1 MPPPLPFCSSVA
13 LSRWRC
19 CWRSACG
26 NGNACPTP
34 GTRRRVALI
43 GLLMIGSYQIC
54 YLLALEQGITPGVL
68 ATLLG
73 VQPILTQFITE
84 RRCSGLRGLGLLLAM
99 AGLTLV
105 VYQSLMIAHFSLL
118 GMLCA
123 FIALGCMTAGTL
135 LQKGLTQPPLAV
147 LPLQYAVGLLMC
159 TLVLPFE
166 PLRVD
171 WGMAFILPLLWMA
184 VVISVL
190 ATFLLY
196 RLIQRGNLVQ
206 VTSLFYLIPAVTALL
221 DYLLLGHTL
230 AAISMLGMAA
240 IRAWRDAGISS
251 TLNSKSPPRQTGV
264 RGNIKTEFRITRN
277 HTPTAIPLP
286 PAAAQAARCR
296 WQR

>member
-1 MPPPLPFCSSVA
+1 M
-13 LSRWRC
+13 
-19 CWRSACG
+19 SA
-26 NGNACPTP
+26 AR
-34 GTRRRVALI
+34 GTRWRVALI
-43 GLLMIGSYQIC
+43 GLLMIGSYQIS

-105 VYQSLMIAHFSLL
+105 VYQSLAIAHFSLP

-135 LQKGLTQPPLAV
+135 LQKGMSQPPLAV

-166 PLRVD
+166 PLRVE
-171 WGMAFILPLLWMA
+171 WSMALIVPLLWMA

-221 DYLLLGHTL
+221 DYLLLGHAL
-230 AAISMLGMAA
+230 AAMSMLGMAA
-240 IRAWRDAGISS
+240 IV
-251 TLNSKSPPRQTGV
+251 LGV
-264 RGNIKTEFRITRN
+264 MLVFRK
-277 HTPTAIPLP
+277 P
-286 PAAAQAARCR
+286 
-296 WQR
+296 

>member
-1 MPPPLPFCSSVA
+1 MRFPSLWANAGLATLFVLLWSSGA
-13 LSRWRC
+13 IISRWGLEHASAFAFLFFRC
-19 CWRSACG
+19 AIALAVLLAIGLWRRQCLPA
-26 NGNACPTP
+26 P

-43 GLLMIGSYQIC
+43 GVLMIGSYQIC

-84 RRCSGLRGLGLLLAM
+84 RRCTGLRAFGLALAM

-105 VYQSLMIAHFSLL
+105 VYQSLMVAHFSPS
-118 GMLCA
+118 GMLFA
-123 FIALGCMTAGTL
+123 FIALGSMTAGTL
-135 LQKGLTQPPLAV
+135 LQKGMTQPPLAV
-147 LPLQYAVGLLMC
+147 LPLQYAIGLLMC

-171 WGMAFILPLLWMA
+171 WRPEFVLPLLWMA

-221 DYLLLGHTL
+221 DYLLLGHAL
-230 AAISMLGMAA
+230 AALSLLGMAG
-240 IRAWRDAGISS
+240 IVLGVMLVFRRA
-251 TLNSKSPPRQTGV
+251 
-264 RGNIKTEFRITRN
+264 
-277 HTPTAIPLP
+277 
-286 PAAAQAARCR
+286 
-296 WQR
+296 

>member
-1 MPPPLPFCSSVA
+1 MRFPSLWANAGLATLFVLLWSSGA
-13 LSRWRC
+13 IFSRWGLEHASAFAFLFFRC
-19 CWRSACG
+19 AIALAVLLAIGLWRRQCLPA
-26 NGNACPTP
+26 P

-43 GLLMIGSYQIC
+43 GVLMIGSYQIC

-84 RRCSGLRGLGLLLAM
+84 RRCAGLRAFGLALAM

-105 VYQSLMIAHFSLL
+105 VYQSLMVAHFSPS
-118 GMLCA
+118 GMLFA
-123 FIALGCMTAGTL
+123 FIALGSMTAGTL
-135 LQKGLTQPPLAV
+135 LQKGMTQPPLAV

-159 TLVLPFE
+159 ALALPFE
-166 PLRVD
+166 PLRVE
-171 WGMAFILPLLWMA
+171 WRPEFVLPLLWMA

-221 DYLLLGHTL
+221 DYLLLGHAL
-230 AAISMLGMAA
+230 AALSLLGMVG
-240 IRAWRDAGISS
+240 IVLGVMLVFRRA
-251 TLNSKSPPRQTGV
+251 
-264 RGNIKTEFRITRN
+264 
-277 HTPTAIPLP
+277 
-286 PAAAQAARCR
+286 
-296 WQR
+296 

>member
-1 MPPPLPFCSSVA
+1 MRFPSLWANAGLATLFVLLWSSGA
-13 LSRWRC
+13 IFSRWGLEHASAFAFLFFRC
-19 CWRSACG
+19 AIALAVLLAIGLWRRQCL
-26 NGNACPTP
+26 PTP

-43 GLLMIGSYQIC
+43 GVLMIGSYQIC

-84 RRCSGLRGLGLLLAM
+84 RRCAGLRAFGLALAM

-105 VYQSLMIAHFSLL
+105 VYQSLMVAHFSPS
-118 GMLCA
+118 GMLFA
-123 FIALGCMTAGTL
+123 FIALGSMTAGTL
-135 LQKGLTQPPLAV
+135 LQKGMTQPPLAV
-147 LPLQYAVGLLMC
+147 LPLQYAIGLLMC
-159 TLVLPFE
+159 ALALPFE

-171 WGMAFILPLLWMA
+171 WRPEFVLTLLWMA

-221 DYLLLGHTL
+221 DYLLLGHALTAL
-230 AAISMLGMAA
+230 SLLGMAG
-240 IRAWRDAGISS
+240 IVLGVMLVFRRA
-251 TLNSKSPPRQTGV
+251 
-264 RGNIKTEFRITRN
+264 
-277 HTPTAIPLP
+277 
-286 PAAAQAARCR
+286 
-296 WQR
+296 

>member
-1 MPPPLPFCSSVA
+1 MRFPSLWANAGLATLFVLLWSSGA
-13 LSRWRC
+13 IFSRWGLEHASAFAFLFFRC
-19 CWRSACG
+19 AIALAVLLAIGLWRRQCLPA
-26 NGNACPTP
+26 P

-43 GLLMIGSYQIC
+43 GVLMIGSYQIC

-84 RRCSGLRGLGLLLAM
+84 RRCAGLRAFGLALAM

-105 VYQSLMIAHFSLL
+105 VYQSLMVAHFSPS
-118 GMLCA
+118 GMLFA
-123 FIALGCMTAGTL
+123 FIALGSMTAGTL
-135 LQKGLTQPPLAV
+135 LQKGMTQPPLAV
-147 LPLQYAVGLLMC
+147 LPLQYAIGLLMC
-159 TLVLPFE
+159 TLALPFE

-171 WGMAFILPLLWMA
+171 WRPEFVLPLLWMA

-221 DYLLLGHTL
+221 DYLLLGHAL
-230 AAISMLGMAA
+230 AALSLLGMA
-240 IRAWRDAGISS
+240 GI
-251 TLNSKSPPRQTGV
+251 LLGV
-264 RGNIKTEFRITRN
+264 MLVFRRV
-277 HTPTAIPLP
+277 
-286 PAAAQAARCR
+286 
-296 WQR
+296 

>member
-1 MPPPLPFCSSVA
+1 MRFPSLWANAGLATLFVLLWSSGA
-13 LSRWRC
+13 IFSRWGLEHASAFAFLFFRC
-19 CWRSACG
+19 AIALAVLLAIGLWQRQCLPA
-26 NGNACPTP
+26 P

-43 GLLMIGSYQIC
+43 GVLMIGSYQIC

-84 RRCSGLRGLGLLLAM
+84 RRCAGLRAFGLALAM

-105 VYQSLMIAHFSLL
+105 VYQSLMVAHFSPS
-118 GMLCA
+118 GMLFA
-123 FIALGCMTAGTL
+123 FIALGSMTAGTL
-135 LQKGLTQPPLAV
+135 LQKGMTQPPLAV
-147 LPLQYAVGLLMC
+147 LPLQYAIGLLMC
-159 TLVLPFE
+159 ALALPFE

-171 WGMAFILPLLWMA
+171 WRPEFVLPLLWMA

-221 DYLLLGHTL
+221 DYLLLGHAL
-230 AAISMLGMAA
+230 AALSLLGMAG
-240 IRAWRDAGISS
+240 IVLGVMLVFRRA
-251 TLNSKSPPRQTGV
+251 
-264 RGNIKTEFRITRN
+264 
-277 HTPTAIPLP
+277 
-286 PAAAQAARCR
+286 
-296 WQR
+296 

>member
-1 MPPPLPFCSSVA
+1 MATLFVLLWSSGA
-13 LSRWRC
+13 IFSRWGLEHASAFAFLFFRC
-19 CWRSACG
+19 AIALAVLLAIGLWQRQCLPA
-26 NGNACPTP
+26 P

-43 GLLMIGSYQIC
+43 GVLMIGSYQIC

-84 RRCSGLRGLGLLLAM
+84 RRCTGLRALGLALAM

-105 VYQSLMIAHFSLL
+105 VYQSLMVAHFSLS
-118 GMLCA
+118 GMLFA

-135 LQKGLTQPPLAV
+135 LQKGMTQPPLAV

-159 TLVLPFE
+159 TLALPFE
-166 PLRVD
+166 PLRVE
-171 WGMAFILPLLWMA
+171 WRPAFVLPLLWMA

-221 DYLLLGHTL
+221 DYLLLGHAL
-230 AAISMLGMAA
+230 AALSLLGMAG
-240 IRAWRDAGISS
+240 IVLGVMLVFRRA
-251 TLNSKSPPRQTGV
+251 
-264 RGNIKTEFRITRN
+264 
-277 HTPTAIPLP
+277 
-286 PAAAQAARCR
+286 
-296 WQR
+296 

>member
-1 MPPPLPFCSSVA
+1 MRLPSLWANAGLATLFVLLWSSGA
-13 LSRWRC
+13 IISRWGLEHASAFAFLFFRC
-19 CWRSACG
+19 AIALAVLLAIALWRRQCLPA
-26 NGNACPTP
+26 P

-43 GLLMIGSYQIC
+43 GVLMIGSYQIC

-84 RRCSGLRGLGLLLAM
+84 RRCTGLRAFGLALAM

-105 VYQSLMIAHFSLL
+105 VYQSLMVAHFSPS
-118 GMLCA
+118 GMLFA
-123 FIALGCMTAGTL
+123 FIALGSMTAGTL
-135 LQKGLTQPPLAV
+135 LQKGMTQPPLAV
-147 LPLQYAVGLLMC
+147 LPLQYAIGLLMC
-159 TLVLPFE
+159 TLALPFE

-171 WGMAFILPLLWMA
+171 WRPEFVLPLLWMA

-221 DYLLLGHTL
+221 DYLLLGHAL
-230 AAISMLGMAA
+230 AALSLLGMA
-240 IRAWRDAGISS
+240 GIV
-251 TLNSKSPPRQTGV
+251 LGV
-264 RGNIKTEFRITRN
+264 MLVFR
-277 HTPTAIPLP
+277 HA
-286 PAAAQAARCR
+286 
-296 WQR
+296 

>member
-1 MPPPLPFCSSVA
+1 MRFPSLWANAGLATLFVLLWSSGA
-13 LSRWRC
+13 IFSRWGLEHASAFAFLFFRC
-19 CWRSACG
+19 AIALAVLLAIGLWRRQCL
-26 NGNACPTP
+26 PTP

-43 GLLMIGSYQIC
+43 GVLMIGSYQIC

-84 RRCSGLRGLGLLLAM
+84 RRCAGLRAFGLALAM

-105 VYQSLMIAHFSLL
+105 VYQSLMVAHFSPS
-118 GMLCA
+118 GMLFA
-123 FIALGCMTAGTL
+123 FIALGSMTTGTL
-135 LQKGLTQPPLAV
+135 LQKGMTQPPLAV
-147 LPLQYAVGLLMC
+147 LPLQYAIGLLMC
-159 TLVLPFE
+159 ALALPFE

-171 WGMAFILPLLWMA
+171 WRPEFVLPLLWMA

-221 DYLLLGHTL
+221 DYLLLGHAL
-230 AAISMLGMAA
+230 AALSLLGMAG
-240 IRAWRDAGISS
+240 IVLGVMLVFRRA
-251 TLNSKSPPRQTGV
+251 
-264 RGNIKTEFRITRN
+264 
-277 HTPTAIPLP
+277 
-286 PAAAQAARCR
+286 
-296 WQR
+296 

>member
-1 MPPPLPFCSSVA
+1 MRFPSLWANAGLATLFVLLWSSGA
-13 LSRWRC
+13 IFSRWGLEHASAFAFLFFRC
-19 CWRSACG
+19 AIALAVLLAIGLWRRQCL
-26 NGNACPTP
+26 PTP

-43 GLLMIGSYQIC
+43 GVLMIGSYQIC

-84 RRCSGLRGLGLLLAM
+84 WRCAGLRAFGLALAM

-105 VYQSLMIAHFSLL
+105 VYQSLMVAHFSPS
-118 GMLCA
+118 GMLFA
-123 FIALGCMTAGTL
+123 FIALGSMTAGTL
-135 LQKGLTQPPLAV
+135 LQKGMTQPPLAV
-147 LPLQYAVGLLMC
+147 LPLQYAIGLLMC
-159 TLVLPFE
+159 ALALPFE

-171 WGMAFILPLLWMA
+171 WRPEFVLPLLWMA

-221 DYLLLGHTL
+221 DYLLLGHAL
-230 AAISMLGMAA
+230 AALSLLGMAG
-240 IRAWRDAGISS
+240 IVLGVMLVFRRA
-251 TLNSKSPPRQTGV
+251 
-264 RGNIKTEFRITRN
+264 
-277 HTPTAIPLP
+277 
-286 PAAAQAARCR
+286 
-296 WQR
+296 

>member
-1 MPPPLPFCSSVA
+1 MRLPSLWANAGLATLFVLLWSSGA
-13 LSRWRC
+13 IFSRWGLEHASAFAFLFFRC
-19 CWRSACG
+19 AIALAVLLAIGLWRRQCLPA
-26 NGNACPTP
+26 P

-43 GLLMIGSYQIC
+43 GVLMIGSYQLC

-84 RRCSGLRGLGLLLAM
+84 RRCTGLRAFGLALAM

-105 VYQSLMIAHFSLL
+105 VYQSLMVAHFSPS
-118 GMLCA
+118 GMLFA
-123 FIALGCMTAGTL
+123 FIALGSMTAGTL
-135 LQKGLTQPPLAV
+135 LQKGMTQPPLAV
-147 LPLQYAVGLLMC
+147 LPLQYAIGLLMC
-159 TLVLPFE
+159 TLALPFE

-171 WGMAFILPLLWMA
+171 WRPEFVLPLLWMA

-221 DYLLLGHTL
+221 DYLLLGHAL
-230 AAISMLGMAA
+230 AALSLLGMAG
-240 IRAWRDAGISS
+240 IVLGVMLVFRRA
-251 TLNSKSPPRQTGV
+251 
-264 RGNIKTEFRITRN
+264 
-277 HTPTAIPLP
+277 
-286 PAAAQAARCR
+286 
-296 WQR
+296 

>member
-1 MPPPLPFCSSVA
+1 MRLPSLWANAGLATLFVLLWSSGA
-13 LSRWRC
+13 IISRWGLEHASAFAFLFFRC
-19 CWRSACG
+19 AIALAVLLAIALWRRQCLPA
-26 NGNACPTP
+26 P

-43 GLLMIGSYQIC
+43 GVLMIGSYQIC

-84 RRCSGLRGLGLLLAM
+84 RRCTGLRAFGLALAM

-105 VYQSLMIAHFSLL
+105 VYQSLMVAHFSPS
-118 GMLCA
+118 GMLFA
-123 FIALGCMTAGTL
+123 FIALGSMTAGTL
-135 LQKGLTQPPLAV
+135 LQKGMTQPPLAV
-147 LPLQYAVGLLMC
+147 LPLQYAIGLLMC
-159 TLVLPFE
+159 TLALPFE

-171 WGMAFILPLLWMA
+171 WRPEFVLPLLWMA

-221 DYLLLGHTL
+221 DYLLLGHAL
-230 AAISMLGMAA
+230 AALSLLGMAG
-240 IRAWRDAGISS
+240 IVLGVMLVFRRA
-251 TLNSKSPPRQTGV
+251 
-264 RGNIKTEFRITRN
+264 
-277 HTPTAIPLP
+277 
-286 PAAAQAARCR
+286 
-296 WQR
+296 

>member
-1 MPPPLPFCSSVA
+1 MRFPSLWANAGLATLFVLLWSSGA
-13 LSRWRC
+13 IFSRWGLEHASAFAFLFFRC
-19 CWRSACG
+19 AIALAVLLAIGLWRRQCLPA
-26 NGNACPTP
+26 P

-43 GLLMIGSYQIC
+43 GVLMIGNYQIC

-84 RRCSGLRGLGLLLAM
+84 RRCAGLRAFGLALAM

-105 VYQSLMIAHFSLL
+105 VYQSLMVAHFSPS
-118 GMLCA
+118 GMLFA
-123 FIALGCMTAGTL
+123 FIALGSMTAGTL
-135 LQKGLTQPPLAV
+135 LQKGMTQPPLAV
-147 LPLQYAVGLLMC
+147 LPLQYAIGLLMC
-159 TLVLPFE
+159 TLALPFE

-171 WGMAFILPLLWMA
+171 WRPEFVLPLLWMA

-221 DYLLLGHTL
+221 DYLLLGHAL
-230 AAISMLGMAA
+230 AALSLLGMA
-240 IRAWRDAGISS
+240 GIV
-251 TLNSKSPPRQTGV
+251 LGV
-264 RGNIKTEFRITRN
+264 MLVFRRV
-277 HTPTAIPLP
+277 
-286 PAAAQAARCR
+286 
-296 WQR
+296 

>member
-1 MPPPLPFCSSVA
+1 MRFPSLWANAGLATLFVLLWSSGA
-13 LSRWRC
+13 IFSRWGLEHASAFAFLFFRC
-19 CWRSACG
+19 AIALAILLAIGLWRRQCL
-26 NGNACPTP
+26 PTP

-43 GLLMIGSYQIC
+43 GVLMIGSYQIC

-84 RRCSGLRGLGLLLAM
+84 RRCAGLRAFGLALAM

-105 VYQSLMIAHFSLL
+105 VYQSLMVAHFSPS
-118 GMLCA
+118 GMLFA
-123 FIALGCMTAGTL
+123 FIALGSMTAGTL
-135 LQKGLTQPPLAV
+135 LQKGMTQPPLAV
-147 LPLQYAVGLLMC
+147 LPLQYAIGLLMC
-159 TLVLPFE
+159 ALALPFE

-171 WGMAFILPLLWMA
+171 WRPEFVLPLLWMA

-221 DYLLLGHTL
+221 DYLLLGHAL
-230 AAISMLGMAA
+230 AALSLLGMAG
-240 IRAWRDAGISS
+240 IVLGVMLVFRRA
-251 TLNSKSPPRQTGV
+251 
-264 RGNIKTEFRITRN
+264 
-277 HTPTAIPLP
+277 
-286 PAAAQAARCR
+286 
-296 WQR
+296 

>member
-1 MPPPLPFCSSVA
+1 MRLPSLWANAGLATLFVLLWSSGA
-13 LSRWRC
+13 IFSRWGLEHASAFAFLFFRC
-19 CWRSACG
+19 AIALAVLLAIGLWRRQCLPA
-26 NGNACPTP
+26 P

-43 GLLMIGSYQIC
+43 GVLMIGSYQIC

-84 RRCSGLRGLGLLLAM
+84 RRCTGLRAFGLALAM

-105 VYQSLMIAHFSLL
+105 VYQSLMVAHFSPS
-118 GMLCA
+118 GMLFA
-123 FIALGCMTAGTL
+123 FIALGSMTAGTL
-135 LQKGLTQPPLAV
+135 LQKGMTQPPLAV
-147 LPLQYAVGLLMC
+147 LPLQYAIGLLMC
-159 TLVLPFE
+159 TLALPFE

-171 WGMAFILPLLWMA
+171 WRPEFVLPLLWMA

-221 DYLLLGHTL
+221 DYLLLGHAL
-230 AAISMLGMAA
+230 AALSLLGMAC
-240 IRAWRDAGISS
+240 IVLGVMLVFRRA
-251 TLNSKSPPRQTGV
+251 
-264 RGNIKTEFRITRN
+264 
-277 HTPTAIPLP
+277 
-286 PAAAQAARCR
+286 
-296 WQR
+296 

>member
-1 MPPPLPFCSSVA
+1 MRFISHWANAGLATLFVLLWSSGA
-13 LSRWRC
+13 IFSRWGLEHASAFAFLFFRC
-19 CWRSACG
+19 AIALALLLAIGLWQRQCLPA
-26 NGNACPTP
+26 P
-34 GTRRRVALI
+34 GTRLRVALI

-73 VQPILTQFITE
+73 VQPILTQFVTE

-105 VYQSLMIAHFSLL
+105 VYQSLMIAHFSLV

-135 LQKGLTQPPLAV
+135 LQKGLSQPPLAV

-171 WGMAFILPLLWMA
+171 WGVAFVLPLLWMA

-221 DYLLLGHTL
+221 DYLLLGHAL
-230 AAISMLGMAA
+230 AAISMLGMVA
-240 IRAWRDAGISS
+240 ILGGVM
-251 TLNSKSPPRQTGV
+251 LVFRQ
-264 RGNIKTEFRITRN
+264 
-277 HTPTAIPLP
+277 P
-286 PAAAQAARCR
+286 
-296 WQR
+296 

>member
-1 MPPPLPFCSSVA
+1 MRLPSLWANAGLATLFVLLWSSGA
-13 LSRWRC
+13 IFSRWGLEHASAFAFLFFRC
-19 CWRSACG
+19 AIALAVLLAIGLWRRQCLPA
-26 NGNACPTP
+26 P

-43 GLLMIGSYQIC
+43 GVLMIGSYQIC

-84 RRCSGLRGLGLLLAM
+84 RRCTGLRAFGLALAM

-105 VYQSLMIAHFSLL
+105 VYQSLMVAHVSPS
-118 GMLCA
+118 GMLFA
-123 FIALGCMTAGTL
+123 FIALGSMTAGTL
-135 LQKGLTQPPLAV
+135 LQKGMTQPPLAV
-147 LPLQYAVGLLMC
+147 LPLQYAIGLLMC
-159 TLVLPFE
+159 TLALPFE

-171 WGMAFILPLLWMA
+171 WRPEFVLPLLWMA

-221 DYLLLGHTL
+221 DYLLLGHAL
-230 AAISMLGMAA
+230 AALSLLGMAG
-240 IRAWRDAGISS
+240 IVLGVMLVFRRA
-251 TLNSKSPPRQTGV
+251 
-264 RGNIKTEFRITRN
+264 
-277 HTPTAIPLP
+277 
-286 PAAAQAARCR
+286 
-296 WQR
+296 